1 MNNILNEL
9 GYSQLEMVSDYK
21 KDISDYNTVIKDLI
35 DNKVIN
41 KDNNNNNTG
50 LIPLTDFFELNECM
64 DYYYDFLSKA
74 EALKLIEKDNLE
86 YYSGDNTYNHGGF
99 LERDLNFEV
108 FNKVDSD
115 EIYVF
120 FRVHIGGDI
129 RWGYSNYFVMRF
141 DDNETLDEFL
151 ISRFNL
157 KEIETTT
164 VLIDIDG
171 EACAEYNSIL
181 IRGVKDFSNLLVDE
195 PEIYIPT
202 PTTDSNSEILA
213 ELKEMY
219 PDLDFGK
226 LVEN

>member
-1 MNNILNEL
+1 MNKILNEL
-9 GYSQLEMVSDYK
+9 GYSQLEALSEYK
-21 KDISDYNTVIKDLI
+21 EDISDYNTVIKNLI

-41 KDNNNNNTG
+41 KDNNNTG
-50 LIPLTDFFELNECM
+50 LIPLTDFFELNECS
-64 DYYYDFLSKA
+64 DEYYKFLSRE

-108 FNKVDSD
+108 FNKVNSD

-120 FRVHIGGDI
+120 FRVHTGVDI

-151 ISRFNL
+151 TSIFSL

-164 VLIDIDG
+164 ALIEIDG
-171 EACAEYNSIL
+171 EACADYTSIHVVDVNDVFNELL
-181 IRGVKDFSNLLVDE
+181 IEDDTYLDIF
-195 PEIYIPT
+195 
-202 PTTDSNSEILA
+202 TTDTSSEILA
-213 ELKEMY
+213 DLKELY
-219 PDLDFGK
+219 PNLDFGE
-226 LVEN
+226 LVEK

>member
-1 MNNILNEL
+1 MNKILNDL
-9 GYSQLEMVSDYK
+9 GFSQLEAVSDYK
-21 KDISDYNTVIKDLI
+21 EDISDYNTVIKDLI
-35 DNKVIN
+35 NNKVIN
-41 KDNNNNNTG
+41 KDNTNTG
-50 LIPLTDFFELNECM
+50 LIPLKDFFEMN
-64 DYYYDFLSKA
+64 DAYGYDFLSKA
-74 EALKLIEKDNLE
+74 EALKVIEKDNLK
-86 YYSGDNTYNHGGF
+86 YDNGDNTYNYSGF
-99 LERDLNFEV
+99 LERELNFEI
-108 FNKVDSD
+108 FNTVDSD

-120 FRVHIGGDI
+120 FRVHTGGDI

-171 EACAEYNSIL
+171 EACSEYNNIL
-181 IRGVKDFSNLLVDE
+181 IRGVKDFSNFLVDE
-195 PEIYIPT
+195 TEIYIPT

>member
-1 MNNILNEL
+1 MNKILNEL

-21 KDISDYNTVIKDLI
+21 KDISDYNTVIKSLI

-41 KDNNNNNTG
+41 KDNNNTG
-50 LIPLTDFFELNECM
+50 LIPLTDFFELNECP
-64 DYYYDFLSKA
+64 DEYYDFLSKG

-151 ISRFNL
+151 ISSFNL

-164 VLIDIDG
+164 ALIEIEG
-171 EACAEYNSIL
+171 EACSDYTSIRVVDANDIFNELL
-181 IRGVKDFSNLLVDE
+181 IEDDTYLDIF
-195 PEIYIPT
+195 
-202 PTTDSNSEILA
+202 TTDTSSEILTD
-213 ELKEMY
+213 LKDLY
-219 PDLDFGK
+219 PDLDFGE
-226 LVEN
+226 LVEK

>member
-1 MNNILNEL
+1 MNKILNDL
-9 GYSQLEMVSDYK
+9 GYSQMDALSDYE
-21 KDISDYNTVIKDLI
+21 KDISEYNTVIKDLI

-41 KDNNNNNTG
+41 KDNNNTG
-50 LIPLTDFFELNECM
+50 LIPLTDFFELNECT
-64 DYYYDFLSKA
+64 DEYYNFLSRE
-74 EALKLIEKDNLE
+74 EALKLIEKDNLK
-86 YYSGDNTYNHGGF
+86 YDNGDNTYNYSGF
-99 LERDLNFEV
+99 LERELNFEI
-108 FNKVDSD
+108 FNTVDSD

-120 FRVHIGGDI
+120 FRVHTGGDI
-129 RWGYSNYFVMRF
+129 RWGYSNYFVMHF
-141 DDNETLDEFL
+141 DDNETFDEFL

-171 EACAEYNSIL
+171 EACSEYNSIL
-181 IRGVKDFSNLLVDE
+181 IRGVKYFSNLLVDE

-202 PTTDSNSEILA
+202 PTTDTNSEILT

-219 PDLDFGK
+219 SDLDFGK

>member
-1 MNNILNEL
+1 MNNILKEL
-9 GYSQLEMVSDYK
+9 GYSQPEALSDYT
-21 KDISDYNTVIKDLI
+21 TVINNLV

-41 KDNNNNNTG
+41 KDNTNTG
-50 LIPLTDFFELNECM
+50 LIPLTEFFELNNCS
-64 DYYYDFLSKA
+64 DDYYDFLSKE
-74 EALKLIEKDNLE
+74 EALKLIKKGNLE
-86 YYSGDNTYNHGGF
+86 YDKGDNTYNYSGF
-99 LERDLNFEV
+99 LERDLNFEI

-120 FRVHIGGDI
+120 FMVHTGRDI

-141 DDNETLDEFL
+141 DDDEAFSEFL
-151 ISRFNL
+151 ISSFNL

-171 EACAEYNSIL
+171 EACSEYNNIYIVDANDYS
-181 IRGVKDFSNLLVDE
+181 KMLVDE
-195 PEIYIPT
+195 TETYIHT

-219 PDLDFGK
+219 PNINFGE
-226 LVEN
+226 LVEK

>member
-1 MNNILNEL
+1 MNNILKEL
-9 GYSQLEMVSDYK
+9 GYSQPEALSDYT
-21 KDISDYNTVIKDLI
+21 TVINNLV

-41 KDNNNNNTG
+41 KDNTNTG
-50 LIPLTDFFELNECM
+50 LIPLTEFFEMNECS
-64 DYYYDFLSKA
+64 YGYDFLSKK
-74 EALKLIEKDNLE
+74 EALKLIKKGNLE
-86 YYSGDNTYNHGGF
+86 YDKGDNTYNYSGF
-99 LERDLNFEV
+99 LERDLNFEI

-120 FRVHIGGDI
+120 FMVHTGGDI

-141 DDNETLDEFL
+141 DDDETFSEFL

-171 EACAEYNSIL
+171 EVCSEYNNIL
-181 IRGVKDFSNLLVDE
+181 IRGVKDFSNFLVDE
-195 PEIYIPT
+195 TEIYIPT

-213 ELKEMY
+213 ELKEIY
-219 PDLDFGK
+219 PDLDFGE
-226 LVEN
+226 LVEK

>member
-1 MNNILNEL
+1 MNKILNEL

-41 KDNNNNNTG
+41 KDNNNTG
-50 LIPLTDFFELNECM
+50 LIPLTDFFELNEGL
-64 DYYYDFLSKA
+64 DEYYNFLSRE

-86 YYSGDNTYNHGGF
+86 YDKGDNTYNYSGF

-108 FNKVDSD
+108 FNKVDSN

-120 FRVHIGGDI
+120 FTVHIGGDI

-171 EACAEYNSIL
+171 EACSEYNSIL
-181 IRGVKDFSNLLVDE
+181 IRGVKDFSNFLVDE
-195 PEIYIPT
+195 TEIYITT

-213 ELKEMY
+213 GLKEIY
-219 PDLDFGK
+219 PDLDFGE
-226 LVEN
+226 LVEK